1 MKWGKASNVYRSSL
15 SDVFLGKDVKICSKL
30 KGEHP
35 CQAMRAS
42 SVFICS
48 NDIFPLLIVFNGYFY
63 SEKVVYLPYN
73 IDLLAIS
80 CFVDSLI

>member
-1 MKWGKASNVYRSSL
+1 MKWGKASNFYGSSA

-35 CQAMRAS
+35 CQTMRVA
-42 SVFICS
+42 SVFTYS
-48 NDIFPLLIVFNGYFY
+48 NDIFPWLIVFNGYFY

-73 IDLLAIS
+73 IDLLIIS
-80 CFVDSLI
+80 YFVESLI